1 MKLYEIN
8 KAILNCIDD
17 ETGEIVDAE
26 KLNELQLA
34 RDEKVESIACWIKN
48 LTAEAEALKKEKQAF
63 ADRQSRTEKLID
75 SLKEYLSEALDGQKF
90 NTARV
95 QVSFRKSEQVSVE
108 DVYKLPEDYITYLE
122 PKPDKAGLKKL
133 LKSGV
138 KVEGC
143 TLIEKNNI
151 QVK

>member
-1 MKLYEIN
+1 MKLYEIDN
-8 KAILNCIDD
+8 AILNCIDD

-34 RDEKVESIACWIKN
+34 RDEKIESIACWIKN

-63 ADRQSRTEKLID
+63 ADRQSWTEKLIEN
-75 SLKEYLSEALDGQKF
+75 LKEYLSNALDGQKF
-90 NTARV
+90 STAKV
-95 QVSFRKSEQVSVE
+95 QVGYRKSEQVNIE
-108 DVYKLPEDYITYLE
+108 DVYKIPENYLTYLE
-122 PKPDKAGLKKL
+122 PKPDKAELKKL